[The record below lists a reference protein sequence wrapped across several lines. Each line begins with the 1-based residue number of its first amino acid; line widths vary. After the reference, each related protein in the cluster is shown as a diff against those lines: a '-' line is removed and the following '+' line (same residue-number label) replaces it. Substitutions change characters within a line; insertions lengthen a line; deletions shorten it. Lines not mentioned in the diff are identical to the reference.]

1 MSSAAAVREPPIP
14 SGPDAIT
21 PEWLTAALRH
31 SNVAAGATVKSLK
44 WMPLKR
50 GRLSRIVRIHPD
62 FTPGSTTGPRSII
75 AKLHPLNPASREL
88 VNSFAATET
97 GFYKNLAARSE
108 LRTPHC
114 YYGRHDPE
122 TSRFVLLIEDL
133 EANSRRFERD
143 TCTPSEAELALRNL
157 AAFHAAS
164 WDGPGRDRP
173 AFLKRLEDSEHAALQ
188 GAGLPVLLAEI
199 PAIDSESRDSTEREY
214 VLVRNRLSR
223 APLTI
228 VLDDLHV
235 GNLFQGMDAGRPV
248 ITFIDFQFVCLARGP
263 LDVARLLAGSLTR
276 DARRA
281 GEMRLLRTYHDV
293 LTSGGVMD
301 YSHEDCLRDYRLGL
315 LWGLLRLATNN
326 LMMKAISV
334 EAPPCGRTELAR
346 QIERFSAA
354 VDDLDC
360 RELLRD

>member
-1 MSSAAAVREPPIP
+1 MSSAAAVSDLPIP

-21 PEWLTAALRH
+21 PKWLTAALRQ
-31 SNVAAGATVKSLK
+31 SDAPAGATVNSLK
-44 WMPLKR
+44 WTPLKR
-50 GRLSRIVRIHPD
+50 GRLSRIVRFHPD
-62 FTPGSTTGPRSII
+62 FAPGSTTGPRSII
-75 AKLHPLNPASREL
+75 AKFHPLNPASRGPAN
-88 VNSFAATET
+88 VFAKAET
-97 GFYKNLAARSE
+97 GFYNHFAERSG
-108 LRTPHC
+108 LRTPLC
-114 YYGRHDPE
+114 YFGQHDPE
-122 TSRFVLLIEDL
+122 SSRFVLLIEDL
-133 EANSRRFERD
+133 EANQLRFERD
-143 TCTPSEAELALRNL
+143 TCTPSEAELALRQV

-164 WDGPGRDRP
+164 WDGPGRGRP
-173 AFLKRLEDSEHAALQ
+173 GFLKRLDDSEHTALQ
-188 GAGLPVLLAEI
+188 GAGLPALLAEN
-199 PAIDSESRDSTEREY
+199 PAIGSESRDSTEREY

-235 GNLFQGMDAGRPV
+235 GNLFQGADAGRPV

-281 GEMRLLRTYHDV
+281 AEIRLLRTYHDI
-293 LTSGGVMD
+293 LTRGGVTD
-301 YSHEDCLRDYRLGL
+301 YSYEDCLRDYRLGL
-315 LWGLLRLATNN
+315 LWGVLRLVTNN
-326 LMMKAISV
+326 LVMKAISID
-334 EAPPCGRTELAR
+334 APPDARTELAR

>member
-1 MSSAAAVREPPIP
+1 MNSAARSELPILC
-14 SGPDAIT
+14 GPDAIT

-31 SNVAAGATVKSLK
+31 SDAPAGATVKSLK

-62 FTPGSTTGPRSII
+62 FAPGSTTGPRSII
-75 AKLHPLNPASREL
+75 AKFHPLNLASRGL
-88 VNSFAATET
+88 VNPFAATET
-97 GFYKNLAARSE
+97 GFYRHIAARSG

-114 YYGRHDPE
+114 YVGRHDPAS
-122 TSRFVLLIEDL
+122 SRFVLLIEDM
-133 EANSRRFERD
+133 EANQRCFERD
-143 TCTPSEAELALRNL
+143 TCTPSEAELALRQI

-173 AFLKRLEDSEHAALQ
+173 EFLKRLDDSEHTALQ
-188 GAGLPVLLAEI
+188 GASLPTLLAEN
-199 PAIDSESRDSTEREY
+199 PAIDSESRVCAEREY

-223 APLTI
+223 PPLTI
-228 VLDDLHV
+228 VLDDVHV

-263 LDVARLLAGSLTR
+263 LDVARLLAGSLTL

-281 GEMRLLRTYHDV
+281 GEMRLLRTYHDM
-293 LTSGGVMD
+293 LTSGGVKD

-315 LWGLLRLATNN
+315 LWGLLRLVTNN
-326 LMMKAISV
+326 LVMEAISID
-334 EAPPCGRTELAR
+334 APDDAQAELAR

-360 RELLRD
+360 RDLLKD